1 MSVLGLVPVG
11 LPDEEVVAA
20 LEHGLPEAFGL
31 PVTRLDPLPEPL
43 GALDPGRGQWA
54 SAEFLR
60 LLLRSVPPGSKRV
73 LGLTR
78 RDLFVP
84 VLSFVYGQ
92 AQLNGPV
99 AVVSLA
105 RLDQAFHGL
114 PPDHSVTATRALKE
128 AVHELGHTFGLVHCT
143 DPICPMSLSIDIRQ
157 LDAKTARF
165 CATCAI
171 LLKESPDMRN
181 EPRTPV
187 PAAGVRP

>member
-1 MSVLGLVPVG
+1 VSVLGLVPVG
-11 LPDEEVVAA
+11 LPDEVVLAA
-20 LEHGLPEAFGL
+20 LERGLPDAFGL
-31 PVTRLDPLPEPL
+31 PVTRLDPLPEPW

-60 LLLRSVPPGSKRV
+60 LLLRSVPPASKRV

-84 VLSFVYGQ
+84 VLSFVFGQ

-114 PPDHSVTATRALKE
+114 PPDRSVTATRALKE

-143 DPICPMSLSIDIRQ
+143 DPACPMSLSIDIRQ
-157 LDAKTARF
+157 LDAKAALF
-165 CATCAI
+165 CATCSI

-181 EPRTPV
+181 EPRTPSPV
-187 PAAGVRP
+187 AEARP